1 MQDSITCP
9 NCKKLIPLTEAIT
22 HQIDEKYK
30 AELETVKKNAEEER
44 QRLIALSKKRIEE
57 EKQKTREEAT
67 KELKQKLQEEMELQ
81 IKNTEEESKEL
92 KLQKKQLQDQV
103 LEMNKLMRK
112 LQDSNREKELEMQ
125 KRFNEEQDKLRHEEQ
140 KKMEEQY
147 KLKMMEQD
155 KKLADVLKANE
166 ELRRKLEQGSQQMQG
181 EVFELAIEE
190 LLQKEFPFD
199 EIREVPK
206 GVNGA
211 DIIQIVKNRGGKI
224 CGTIIWET
232 KRTKNW
238 SNHWIPK
245 LKTDQRTVKAEIA
258 VLVSEVVPEGIDHFG
273 LNDGVWVCR
282 FEFITGIAGALRSQ
296 LLEIASVRSSQK
308 GQEGKME
315 VLYDYVTSVE
325 FKHRVEAILE
335 SFSAMQ
341 DEIEKERRW
350 FALKWAREEKNLRK
364 VFDSTLGMQ
373 GDLQSIVGKSLPELE
388 SVEALPATERPSKHV
403 LPDEKR
409 DTLFDTEEV

>member
-9 NCKKLIPLTEAIT
+9 NCKKPIPLTEAIT
-22 HQIDEKYK
+22 HQIDEKYEK
-30 AELETVKKNAEEER
+30 ELESVKQKAEEER
-44 QRLIALSKKRIEE
+44 QRLIELSKKRIEE
-57 EKQKTREEAT
+57 EKQKSREEAT
-67 KELKQKLQEEMELQ
+67 KELKKKIQDEMELQ
-81 IKNTEEESKEL
+81 IKNTQEESKEL
-92 KLQKKQLQDQV
+92 KEQKKQLQEQL

-112 LQDSNREKELEMQ
+112 LQDENREKELEMQ
-125 KRFNEEQDKLRHEEQ
+125 KKFNEEQDKLRKEEQ
-140 KKMEEQY
+140 RRIEEQY
-147 KLKMMEQD
+147 KLKMLEQD
-155 KKLADVLKANE
+155 KKLSDVLKANE

-181 EVFELAIEE
+181 EVLELAIEE

-199 EIREVPK
+199 EIKEVPK

-211 DIIQIVKNRGGKI
+211 DIIQIVRNRGGKV

-238 SNHWIPK
+238 SHQWIPK

-258 VLVSEVVPEGIDHFG
+258 VLVSEIIPDGIDHFG
-273 LNDGVWVCR
+273 LSDGVWVCGY
-282 FEFITGIAGALRSQ
+282 EYILGVAGALRSQ
-296 LLEIASVRSSQK
+296 LLEIASVRAAQK

-315 VLYDYVTSVE
+315 VLYEYVTSTE

-335 SFSAMQ
+335 SFNAMQ
-341 DEIEKERRW
+341 EEIEKERRW

-388 SVEALPATERPSKHV
+388 SVEMLPGEDKPVNALKN
-403 LPDEKR
+403 EKEN
-409 DTLFDTEEV
+409 TLFDTEEV

>member
-9 NCKKLIPLTEAIT
+9 NCKKQIPLTEAIT

-30 AELETVKKNAEEER
+30 SELADVKQKAEEER
-44 QRLIALSKKRIEE
+44 QRLISFSKKRIEE
-57 EKQKTREEAT
+57 EKLKSREEAT
-67 KELKQKLQEEMELQ
+67 KELREKLKDELELQ

-92 KLQKKQLQDQV
+92 KEQKKQLQDQL

-112 LQDSNREKELEMQ
+112 LQDENREKELEMQ
-125 KRFNEEQDKLRHEEQ
+125 KKFNEDQDKLRKEEQ
-140 KKMEEQY
+140 KRIEEQY
-147 KLKMMEQD
+147 KLKMLEQE
-155 KKLADVLKANE
+155 KKMSDVLKANE
-166 ELRRKLEQGSQQMQG
+166 DLRRKLEQGSQQMQG
-181 EVFELAIEE
+181 EILELALEE

-211 DIIQIVKNRGGKI
+211 DIIQIVRNRGGKV

-238 SNHWIPK
+238 SNQWIPK
-245 LKTDQRTVKAEIA
+245 LKTDQRKVKAEIA
-258 VLVSEVVPEGIDHFG
+258 VLVSEIVPDTIDHFG
-273 LNDGVWVCR
+273 LSDGVWVCR
-282 FEFITGIAGALRSQ
+282 YEYIIGVAGALRSQ

-315 VLYDYVTSVE
+315 VLYDYVTSIE

-335 SFSAMQ
+335 SFNALQ
-341 DEIEKERRW
+341 EEIEKERRW

-373 GDLQSIVGKSLPELE
+373 GDLQSIIGKSLPELE
-388 SVEALPATERPSKHV
+388 SVEALPSEEEKALPDATE
-403 LPDEKR
+403 EKA